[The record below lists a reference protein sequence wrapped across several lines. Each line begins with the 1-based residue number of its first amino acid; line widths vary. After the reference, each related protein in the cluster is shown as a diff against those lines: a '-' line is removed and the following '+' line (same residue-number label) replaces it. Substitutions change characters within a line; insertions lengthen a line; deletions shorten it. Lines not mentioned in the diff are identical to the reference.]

1 MWPPDYTK
9 EFLRR
14 DEQRV
19 RLVKLSQSPDVFDDV
34 KDFYRNNYIAFIQDW
49 CITSDPRNS
58 ASGLP
63 VKMPFLLFERQKEFL
78 QFLQELVAN
87 DTNGLVE
94 KSRDMGATWLCC
106 AFSVCEWLFQ
116 PGVAI
121 GWGSRK
127 EHLVD
132 RLGDPDSIFEKMRI
146 ILRNLPAFFLPKGFD
161 IQKHATHMKIINP
174 ETGATITGEAGDNIG
189 RGGRNKLFFL
199 DEAAHIERPDLIEA
213 SLGDNTR
220 IRVDVSS
227 VHGPN
232 NIFARRRQ
240 AGIDWYPGDEMQ
252 PGQVHVFVMDWRD
265 HPLKDQEWYDRRR
278 EKAEREGLLHIFRQE
293 VDRDY
298 AASVEGVLIP
308 REWIDAAIDAH
319 TRLGFDGEGKTIA
332 ALDVADEGGD
342 RNALSIRTG
351 SILRS
356 VDIWGQGDVGQTAQR
371 AISAAR
377 LAGCQHLF
385 YDSIGVGAGVKA
397 EANRMVR
404 DGVLDGKAL
413 EITGWNAAAKPMYPK
428 RHVVPGDR
436 STLTNREFFK
446 NLKAQGWWKL
456 RARFER
462 TFKAIHDGAEYP
474 VDEMVSISSKV
485 KHVRELVTEL
495 SQIQYSPNSNGQIM
509 IDKTPAG
516 TKSPNAADSV
526 MMNYWPAFRVKT
538 RIGRIG

>member
-1 MWPPDYTK
+1 MEWPPDYFEAYRRRAK
-9 EFLRR
+9 EIVDLRR
-14 DEQRV
+14 
-19 RLVKLSQSPDVFDDV
+19 SPDLIPGAKQYYSTRYLEFIEHW
-34 KDFYRNNYIAFIQDW
+34 FYTY
-49 CITSDPRNS
+49 DPRNS
-58 ASGLP
+58 ATGLP

-78 QFLQELVAN
+78 QFLQELVAHEV
-87 DTNGLVE
+87 NGLVE

-127 EHLVD
+127 EQLVD
-132 RLGDPDSIFEKMRI
+132 KLGDPDSIFEKMRI
-146 ILRNLPAFFLPKGFD
+146 ILRHLPSFFLPQGFD
-161 IQKHATHMKIINP
+161 IQKHATHMRIINP

-189 RGGRNKLFFL
+189 RGGRNKAYFK
-199 DEAAHIERPDLIEA
+199 DESAWYERPELIEA
-213 SLGDNTR
+213 ALADNTN
-220 IRVDVSS
+220 IQVDISS

-240 AGIDWYPGDEMQ
+240 SGVDWYPGDEMQ

-278 EKAEREGLLHIFRQE
+278 AKADREGLLHVFKQE

-319 TRLGFDGEGKTIA
+319 KRLGFDGEGQTIA

-404 DGVLDGKAL
+404 DGVLDGKSL
-413 EITGWNAAAKPMYPK
+413 EITGWNAAAKPMYAK
-428 RHVVPGDR
+428 ARIIRGDR
-436 STLTNREFFK
+436 SLPTNREFFK
-446 NLKAQGWWKL
+446 NLKAQGWWNL
-456 RARFER
+456 RKRFEN
-462 TFKAIHDGAEYP
+462 TFNLLHNGAECST
-474 VDEMVSISSKV
+474 DELISISSGL
-485 KHVRELVTEL
+485 KHVHELVTEL

-509 IDKTPAG
+509 IDKTPPG

-526 MMNYWPAFRVKT
+526 MMNYWPVFRVKT
-538 RIGRIG
+538 RVGM